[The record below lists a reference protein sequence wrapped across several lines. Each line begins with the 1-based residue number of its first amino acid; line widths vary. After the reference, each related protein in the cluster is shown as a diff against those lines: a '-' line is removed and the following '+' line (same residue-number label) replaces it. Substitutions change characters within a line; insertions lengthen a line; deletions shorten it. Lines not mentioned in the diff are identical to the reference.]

1 MASLWIKI
9 CGVTREEDAREV
21 VRLGADAIGL
31 NFVQSSPRF
40 VSRERAA
47 AIMSS
52 VPDAAASVEWV
63 GVFAGMSLPEV
74 VSMARELKLDRVQLH
89 GDEDPSFVAAL
100 LAEGLAAY
108 RALRIQSEADLAG
121 ALEDAGDRLL
131 VDAKVDGVLGGT
143 GHSFDPALVTDLARK
158 RPLVVAGGLRPDN
171 VARVVR
177 FVRPFGVDTA
187 SGVESSPG
195 QKDLRLVRAFIEQA
209 RAGSIGEGSG
219 SEIGS

>member
-1 MASLWIKI
+1 
-9 CGVTREEDAREV
+9 
-21 VRLGADAIGL
+21 
-31 NFVQSSPRF
+31 
-40 VSRERAA
+40 
-47 AIMSS
+47 
-52 VPDAAASVEWV
+52 
-63 GVFAGMSLPEV
+63 
-74 VSMARELKLDRVQLH
+74 MARELKLDRVQLH